1 MRRLA
6 LLAALA
12 LALPGP
18 AAEAQQ
24 VQRERIHFE
33 RGHSGTTIRD
43 RIAGRGSH
51 EYLLGVREGQML
63 QVRLESAGNAVAFNV
78 FEPGKRPGEAE
89 ALFRGEVSGDTMEV
103 RTSQSGD
110 YLIQVFQN
118 RAAARRGERSEFT
131 LHVAVTGGAPGGQA
145 AAPPRQ
151 DSVTRAGAGA
161 FDATAEIPCA
171 VGTGAPMGRCPA
183 GVARGPGGEATVLVT
198 LPDGRKRALFF
209 ERGRLAGTDASQAD
223 GAGRPQV
230 SREAD
235 LNIIR
240 LGRERYEVP
249 DAFVQGG

>member
-6 LLAALA
+6 VLAVLV

-18 AAEAQQ
+18 PAGAQQ
-24 VQRERIHFE
+24 AQRERIHFE
-33 RGHSGTTIRD
+33 HGQSGTTVRD
-43 RIAGRGSH
+43 RISGRGSH

-63 QVRLESAGNAVAFNV
+63 AVRLESPRGAVAFNV
-78 FEPGKRPGEAE
+78 FEPGRRPGEAE
-89 ALFRGEVSGDTMEV
+89 ALFRGEVSGNALEV
-103 RTSQSGD
+103 RTSHSGD

-118 RAAARRGERSEFT
+118 RAAARRAEQAAFT

-145 AAPPRQ
+145 GPPPRQ
-151 DSVTRAGAGA
+151 DSPARAAGGA

-171 VGTGAPMGRCPA
+171 VGSGAPMGRCPA

-209 ERGRLAGTDASQAD
+209 ARGRLLSTDASQAD

-230 SREAD
+230 RREGD
-235 LNIIR
+235 LTTIR